1 MRPKILFFLVSF
13 ITDTSSCHRVYCQ
26 DTAIRF
32 RDYIQ
37 KHIPDKKEIDVFLN
51 DPNSWAKFDPELGYI
66 LGNYMPHDGINNSR
80 TFSSSAPEGYRTRFV
95 YKNKKCRINTYGN
108 SFTQCHQVSDG
119 ETWQEYLSA
128 HLGEPVRNY
137 GMGGYG
143 LYQAYLRMLREES
156 TQYGAKNI
164 VLYIWGDDHYRSMF
178 RTRYMVIDKKWVND
192 QAKRE
197 GVGKMFHG
205 NFWANIELDLATG
218 KLKEYKNRIAFK
230 SDLYKMTD
238 PDWMYKNLEDDMAM
252 QMILYAYN
260 IISDI
265 DSGKVNQIAK
275 ILDYPFNRDRAANS
289 REYMK
294 GLIDKYSFACTKYIL
309 EKARDFA
316 SRKNKNLLIVLFDP
330 SRVTRAL
337 IENKPRYDAEI
348 VEFLNENGFN
358 YFDMNIVHQIDFQDF
373 KVSVSDYYDRY
384 FVAKAHYSPAGNH
397 FFAYSILPKILSMLD
412 PKPAPYSDKKNDT
425 IDFDGYFK

>member
-13 ITDTSSCHRVYCQ
+13 IIDTSSCHRVYCQ

-178 RTRYMVIDKKWVND
+178 
-192 QAKRE
+192 
-197 GVGKMFHG
+197 
-205 NFWANIELDLATG
+205 
-218 KLKEYKNRIAFK
+218 
-230 SDLYKMTD
+230 
-238 PDWMYKNLEDDMAM
+238 
-252 QMILYAYN
+252 
-260 IISDI
+260 
-265 DSGKVNQIAK
+265 
-275 ILDYPFNRDRAANS
+275 
-289 REYMK
+289 
-294 GLIDKYSFACTKYIL
+294 
-309 EKARDFA
+309 
-316 SRKNKNLLIVLFDP
+316 
-330 SRVTRAL
+330 
-337 IENKPRYDAEI
+337 
-348 VEFLNENGFN
+348 
-358 YFDMNIVHQIDFQDF
+358 
-373 KVSVSDYYDRY
+373 
-384 FVAKAHYSPAGNH
+384 
-397 FFAYSILPKILSMLD
+397 
-412 PKPAPYSDKKNDT
+412 
-425 IDFDGYFK
+425 